1 MSTRSEHLE
10 NCIIELIHCVNVL
23 FCSMLSKWEEL
34 TDLQLTLQHWMSS
47 ARGAVCDDIMDIAI
61 AKEQQVRVA

>member
-1 MSTRSEHLE
+1 
-10 NCIIELIHCVNVL
+10 
-23 FCSMLSKWEEL
+23 MLSKWEEL

-61 AKEQQVRVA
+61 AKEQQVRHIIINLLLLIIQ